1 MKILSNVKIWI
12 GLLFVGL
19 ILALRFT
26 GVGDY
31 FTLAAL
37 QETRIQL
44 MAFVDMHYI
53 ASIFM
58 FIGVYISIV
67 MLALPLASLCT
78 LAGGFLFGVIP
89 GTMYTNIGATIGATL
104 FFLLVRYTFG
114 NTVQERYKD
123 KLRWFNQEMEQYGT
137 LYLITIRFVAVIP
150 FFIVNLLIGLTRVPF
165 WTFVWT
171 TSVGIIPGTLVYAFA
186 GQQLTTISS
195 LRDIFSFNILLAF
208 VLLMLLGFLPILAK
222 KFGWFGMK

>member
-1 MKILSNVKIWI
+1 MKILSNVKIWV
-12 GLLFVGL
+12 GLLFIGL
-19 ILALRFT
+19 IIALRFT
-26 GVGDY
+26 GIGDY
-31 FTLAAL
+31 FTLAGL

-53 ASIFM
+53 ASVFM

-78 LAGGFLFGVIP
+78 LASGFLFGVIP
-89 GTMYTNIGATIGATL
+89 GTIYTNIGATSGASL
-104 FFLLVRYTFG
+104 FFLLVRYSFG
-114 NTVQERYKD
+114 SAVQTRYKD
-123 KLRWFNQEMEQYGT
+123 KLRRFNQEMELYGI

-150 FFIVNLLIGLTRVPF
+150 FFVANLLIGLTRVPF

-171 TSVGIIPGTLVYAFA
+171 TSVGIIPGTLVFAFA

-195 LRDIFSFNILLAF
+195 LQDIFSFNIVLAF
-208 VLLMLLGFLPILAK
+208 VLLMLLALLPVLAK